1 MVGGRDYS
9 MSIRL
14 RILRSGLVLQIRAIL
29 RFYVLFVNTRLKIL
43 SISTFNLPLRVR

>member
-14 RILRSGLVLQIRAIL
+14 RILRSGLVLQIRDFTIL
-29 RFYVLFVNTRLKIL
+29 RALC
-43 SISTFNLPLRVR
+43 